1 MTDTQCQPAS
11 SEVDDEILVIDI
23 VRYLSALVRLHRAK
37 KTGNIGMSMAL
48 SRLADALR
56 PYSDLSMSEAVAA
69 FHAPERDTARK
80 HNSDLGNTV
89 LPDQL
94 ESMSLS
100 DVKQVLDE
108 DHTKDEIAEIG
119 ARRFGMSRSKLRR
132 LRKEDAREAI
142 RAALA
147 HEVSLDV
154 ISREARSGGVARAG
168 VSGKNVALQEARR
181 STSAKQG

>member
-1 MTDTQCQPAS
+1 
-11 SEVDDEILVIDI
+11 
-23 VRYLSALVRLHRAK
+23 
-37 KTGNIGMSMAL
+37 
-48 SRLADALR
+48 
-56 PYSDLSMSEAVAA
+56 
-69 FHAPERDTARK
+69 
-80 HNSDLGNTV
+80 
-89 LPDQL
+89 
-94 ESMSLS
+94 MSLS

-168 VSGKNVALQEARR
+168 VSGKNVALQEAER